1 MKTPLSISRV
11 LLCSLAA
18 LSAQMILTTY
28 ANAQE
33 QIEFFD
39 DFSSDSISYII
50 DDRPDDRALRS
61 YTVTPDGVEMRVSA
75 TGEDQGRAE
84 IWISKRT
91 DSVRTRFSLSSETDI
106 PTDEDGD
113 VKLSISGVWY
123 NEIQD
128 GGLGIGV
135 RTGDV
140 FIQTRLRLRGPD
152 RTEFSLCLD
161 RRLADGSSEAV
172 DIFDGNTDNCTSM
185 SDFVFEFDR
194 VYEVHATLDRTAGTI
209 AFGIDGQEIV
219 SSIGQP
225 IYQPSF
231 NNKQI
236 QLSHTGA
243 SGQAV
248 ATVSAIGTDGD
259 LQDFSVTPLISGPYR
274 PLFDLERGTG
284 ELIVNDGRA
293 RFEVSAPADAQER
306 LGLTVFGVSDSI
318 EGVIEISS
326 DSILAES
333 TNETDESFARMR
345 LGGTFYND
353 TTEGG
358 FNNNE
363 GNVFASINLELRPND
378 VRELSYCLFRSNTA
392 DFTDAIELI
401 MQDGTE
407 CGDFGIV
414 PDLDTPYSARINT
427 DLQAGTV
434 TFTVDGV
441 ERVHT
446 ITTAAFAPDGA
457 RQFISAQARA
467 SAGSTAIGYLDDY
480 RTSETAPL
488 VAGNSVTNGASDS
501 GGGSGGCSIMGVR
514 GATDLSLVMMACL
527 SGIVCLRRK
536 KASN

>member
-1 MKTPLSISRV
+1 MKFTLHKFRLLLRFLSI
-11 LLCSLAA
+11 LLIQIMAITS
-18 LSAQMILTTY
+18 

-50 DDRPDDRALRS
+50 DDRSDDRAVRS
-61 YTVTPDGVEMRVSA
+61 YVVTPDGIEMRVSA

-84 IWISKRT
+84 IWISDPT
-91 DSVRTRFSLSSETDI
+91 DTVRTRFSISSETDV
-106 PTDEDGD
+106 PVDDNDD
-113 VKLSISGVWY
+113 VKLAISGVWY

-152 RTEFSLCLD
+152 RTEFSICLD
-161 RRLADGSSEAV
+161 RTLEDGSSEAV
-172 DIFDGNTDNCTSM
+172 DIFDGNTDNCM
-185 SDFVFEFDR
+185 LMPDFVLEFDR

-219 SSIGQP
+219 SDIGQP
-225 IYQPSF
+225 IYQPSIG
-231 NNKQI
+231 NKQI
-236 QLSHTGA
+236 QLSHEGA

-248 ATVSAIGTDGD
+248 GTVSAIGTDGD
-259 LQDFSVTPLISGPYR
+259 LQNFSVTPLISGPYR
-274 PLFDLERGTG
+274 PVFDLERGNSD
-284 ELIVNDGRA
+284 LIITDGRA
-293 RFEVSAPADAQER
+293 RFEVTAPADDQER
-306 LGLTVFGVSDSI
+306 LGLTVFGISNSI

-326 DSILAES
+326 ESVLAES
-333 TNETDESFARMR
+333 ANETDESFARMR

-363 GNVFASINLELRPND
+363 GNVFASINLESRPND
-378 VRELSYCLFRSNTA
+378 VRQLTYCLFRANTA
-392 DFTDAIELI
+392 DFSDSTELV

-414 PDLDTPYSARINT
+414 PNPDTPYSVSINT

-434 TFTVDGV
+434 VFTVDGV

-446 ITTAAFAPDGA
+446 ITTAVFAPDGA

-480 RTSETAPL
+480 RTSATAPL
-488 VAGNSVTNGASDS
+488 VAGNSVSEGS
-501 GGGSGGCSIMGVR
+501 GGSGGCSIAGVR
-514 GATDLSLVMMACL
+514 GVTDWSLMMMAFL
-527 SGIVCLRRK
+527 SGIVCLRRRR
-536 KASN
+536 SGH